1 MVDTNTK
8 HMVPLIF
15 LDFYTTYLNMLQ
27 CITKFI
33 VDSSNVTT
41 NGSLSM
47 RKIKLKPLLFSII
60 NKGDRYYS
68 GFDKVLRS
76 FK

>member
-1 MVDTNTK
+1 MVDTYTK
-8 HMVPLIF
+8 YMVSLIF
-15 LDFYTTYLNMLQ
+15 LDFNAYLNMLQ

-33 VDSSNVTT
+33 VDSSNVIT
-41 NGSLSM
+41 NGALYM
-47 RKIKLKPLLFSII
+47 KKIKLNPLLVFQI

-68 GFDKVLRS
+68 GIEKVLRS

>member
-1 MVDTNTK
+1 
-8 HMVPLIF
+8 
-15 LDFYTTYLNMLQ
+15 MLQ

-33 VDSSNVTT
+33 VDSSNVIT

-47 RKIKLKPLLFSII
+47 KNIKLKPLLVSKM

-68 GFDKVLRS
+68 GIDKVLRS